1 MPQFEKNNRHG
12 KGRALGSKN
21 RLTAQILEHMEIVWN
36 ELVTAGKVTSIES
49 KSTGLAALRTMARQD
64 PSAFIR
70 TYAALLPRALA
81 TDEDGEPVS
90 VIVTGVPRA
99 GRDK

>member
-1 MPQFEKNNRHG
+1 
-12 KGRALGSKN
+12 
-21 RLTAQILEHMEIVWN
+21 MEIVWN
-36 ELVTAGKVTSIES
+36 ELVTSIES

-64 PSAFIR
+64 PSGFIR

-81 TDEDGEPVS
+81 TDEDGDPIK

-99 GRDK
+99 GRD

>member
-36 ELVTAGKVTSIES
+36 ELVTAGKITSIES
-49 KSTGLAALRTMARQD
+49 KSTGLSALRTMVRQD
-64 PSAFIR
+64 PSGFISFVAQGHCHR
-70 TYAALLPRALA
+70 
-81 TDEDGEPVS
+81 
-90 VIVTGVPRA
+90 
-99 GRDK
+99 